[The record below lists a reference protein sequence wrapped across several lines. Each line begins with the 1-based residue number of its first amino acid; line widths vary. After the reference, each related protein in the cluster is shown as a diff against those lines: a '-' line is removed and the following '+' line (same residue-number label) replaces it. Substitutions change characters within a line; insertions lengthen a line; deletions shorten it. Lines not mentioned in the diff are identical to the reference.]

1 MGFPRQEYWN
11 GLLLSS
17 PGDFPHPGIELMSS
31 ALASGFFTMELPGK
45 PVYLSI
51 YIYIYVSWVGKI
63 SWRRDRL
70 PTPVFLG
77 FPGGSDNK
85 ESACNVRDLGL
96 ISGLGK
102 SPGGVHGNSLQ
113 YFCLEN
119 PHGKKSLAGYSPWG
133 HKESDMTEHIL

>member
-77 FPGGSDNK
+77 FPGGSVVKKPPANAEDM
-85 ESACNVRDLGL
+85 SS
-96 ISGLGK
+96 IPGLGR
-102 SPGGVHGNSLQ
+102 SPGEGNANPLQ
-113 YFCLEN
+113 YSCLEN
-119 PHGKKSLAGYSPWG
+119 SHGQRSLAGYSPWG
-133 HKESDMTEHIL
+133 HKESDTTE